1 MRKIMVFQHVAH
13 EPLGTLNPMLKQA
26 GFRIRYVNFGR
37 DTEQVPSLDG
47 YNGLIVLGGP
57 MGVYEADRYGH
68 LLAEQRALESALQR
82 GIPVLGICLGAQLLA
97 ATLGARVS
105 KGPTPEFG
113 WYDVHPTPAAAEDP
127 LFAGWSAKERIFQ
140 LHQDTF
146 ELPAGAVHL
155 ATSDLYPGQAFR
167 YGSNAYGLQFHLEV
181 DEPMI
186 RRWMTIPT
194 NRGFLREGGGAFDAH
209 ATLTDTQACI
219 ARSLELSAATFDA
232 FIKIFQ
238 LPQRGELLG
247 SGHGKPRK
255 LE

>member
-1 MRKIMVFQHVAH
+1 MVFQHVAH
-13 EPLGTLNPMLKQA
+13 EPLGTLDPMLKAA

-37 DTEQVPSLDG
+37 DTEQVPSLEG

-57 MGVYEADRYGH
+57 MGVYEADRFPH
-68 LLAEQRALESALQR
+68 LLAEQRALESALKR
-82 GIPVLGICLGAQLLA
+82 EIPVLGICLGAQLLA
-97 ATLGARVS
+97 ATLGASVS
-105 KGPTPEFG
+105 KGPSAEFG
-113 WYDVHPTPAAAEDP
+113 WYDVRPTAAAAQDP
-127 LFAGWSAKERIFQ
+127 LFEAWSPNERIFQ

-146 ELPAGAVHL
+146 EIPKGATHL
-155 ATSDLYPGQAFR
+155 AASDLYEGQAFR
-167 YGSNAYGLQFHLEV
+167 FGKNAYGLQFHLEV

-186 RRWMTIPT
+186 RRWMTIPS
-194 NRGFLREGGGAFDAH
+194 NSGFLRDFDAQTVL
-209 ATLTDTQACI
+209 AETQTRI
-219 ARSLELSAATFDA
+219 ARSLELSAATFGA